1 MATTVG
7 PPAGAGT
14 PPPSHAPAPYDSLAS
29 ARATLSRHESPRTRI
44 VRLSVI
50 LLAILV
56 LVRGWMV
63 TGIDLGKLSNAQNA
77 APILK
82 ALVQPDVV
90 ARDVTPIELQQPFIV
105 GPGPTDPATVR
116 SPTGQMLR
124 ITPGS
129 VGPGLTVALDGAGFE
144 ADTDGQL
151 RLLNPS
157 RGLDALFTRFHT
169 DRTGSFH
176 EERVW
181 PDAAT
186 LPADTYT
193 FKVIVNAPIG
203 NLHPSETFVSSLG
216 RMGETVLLALM
227 GTVFGVLFSVPL
239 SFLGARNLMGG
250 SPVGLVVYGLVR
262 MFFTITRSIEVLIVG
277 LITVVIVGIGSYAGV
292 LALIVHSV
300 GSLGKL
306 FSEVIENI
314 EPGPIEAITATGAN
328 RVQTVLYG
336 VIPQIIP
343 AFLAVMIYWWD
354 HNLRMSTVIGL
365 VGGGGIG
372 FLLIQYMNLL
382 QYNQAAT
389 VLWMIVI
396 AVTAMD
402 YASAAIR
409 TRLI

>member
-1 MATTVG
+1 
-7 PPAGAGT
+7 
-14 PPPSHAPAPYDSLAS
+14 
-29 ARATLSRHESPRTRI
+29 
-44 VRLSVI
+44 
-50 LLAILV
+50 
-56 LVRGWMV
+56 
-63 TGIDLGKLSNAQNA
+63 
-77 APILK
+77 
-82 ALVQPDVV
+82 
-90 ARDVTPIELQQPFIV
+90 
-105 GPGPTDPATVR
+105 
-116 SPTGQMLR
+116 
-124 ITPGS
+124 
-129 VGPGLTVALDGAGFE
+129 
-144 ADTDGQL
+144 
-151 RLLNPS
+151 
-157 RGLDALFTRFHT
+157 
-169 DRTGSFH
+169 
-176 EERVW
+176 
-181 PDAAT
+181 
-186 LPADTYT
+186 
-193 FKVIVNAPIG
+193 
-203 NLHPSETFVSSLG
+203 
-216 RMGETVLLALM
+216 
-227 GTVFGVLFSVPL
+227 VPL

-250 SPVGLVVYGLVR
+250 SPVCLVIYGVVR
-262 MFFTITRSIEVLIVG
+262 MIFTITRSIEVLIVG

-343 AFLAVMIYWWD
+343 AFLAVTIYWWD

-402 YASAAIR
+402 YASSAIR
-409 TRLI
+409 VRLV

>member
-1 MATTVG
+1 
-7 PPAGAGT
+7 
-14 PPPSHAPAPYDSLAS
+14 
-29 ARATLSRHESPRTRI
+29 
-44 VRLSVI
+44 
-50 LLAILV
+50 
-56 LVRGWMV
+56 
-63 TGIDLGKLSNAQNA
+63 
-77 APILK
+77 
-82 ALVQPDVV
+82 
-90 ARDVTPIELQQPFIV
+90 LQS
-105 GPGPTDPATVR
+105 T
-116 SPTGQMLR
+116 
-124 ITPGS
+124 
-129 VGPGLTVALDGAGFE
+129 
-144 ADTDGQL
+144 
-151 RLLNPS
+151 
-157 RGLDALFTRFHT
+157 RGLDALYDRVQT
-169 DRTGSFH
+169 DARGHFIDEQT
-176 EERVW
+176 W
-181 PDAAT
+181 PDFAT
-186 LPADTYT
+186 VPPDVYT
-193 FKVIVNAPIG
+193 LKLILSEPTGAPH
-203 NLHPSETFVSSLG
+203 LSETFVSSLG
-216 RMGETVLLALM
+216 RMGETILLALM

-250 SPVGLVVYGLVR
+250 SPVGLAVYGVVR
-262 MFFTITRSIEVLIVG
+262 MVFTITRSIEVLIVG

-343 AFLAVMIYWWD
+343 AFLAVTIYWWD

-402 YASAAIR
+402 YASSAIR
-409 TRLI
+409 VRLV